1 MRLYQNIVR
10 LMLKISAVFVII
22 ALFFAVS
29 FYLFGG
35 QAELVFSR
43 EQCIKWF
50 LEKKQV
56 AWIFGIILLVSDILL
71 PVPATGI
78 MAALGAVYDLWP
90 GMLISMTGSSL
101 AGLLGYAAARFL
113 SKRTHHII
121 ATEDEIL
128 RFKSFFDTYGDYAI
142 IISRIMPLMPEV
154 ITILAG
160 LSGMKFP
167 RFFASLI
174 AGTLPVSIL
183 FTWMGT
189 NESMGHPVGILLAV
203 ILPAVIWPF
212 FIKFARI

>member
-128 RFKSFFDTYGDYAI
+128 RFKSFFDTYGGYAI

-174 AGTLPVSIL
+174 DGTLTVSIL
-183 FTWMGT
+183 FPSMAT
-189 NESMGHPVGILLAV
+189 N
-203 ILPAVIWPF
+203 
-212 FIKFARI
+212 

>member
-1 MRLYQNIVR
+1 MKLIF
-10 LMLKISAVFVII
+10 KISALFIII

-35 QAELVFSR
+35 QAEIIFSQ

-50 LEKKQV
+50 SEQKQI
-56 AWIFGIILLVSDILL
+56 AWIFGILLLVSDILL

-90 GMLISMTGSSL
+90 GVLMSMAGSTL
-101 AGLLGYAAARFL
+101 AGLAGYGTARFL
-113 SKRTHHII
+113 SKRMTRII

-128 RFKSFFDTYGDYAI
+128 RFKLFFDSYGGYAI

-160 LSGMKFP
+160 LSGMKFI
-167 RFFASLI
+167 RFFTALI
-174 AGTLPVSIL
+174 AGTFPVSIL

-189 NESMGHPVGILLAV
+189 TESLGHSAGILLAV
-203 ILPAVIWPF
+203 ALPAILWPF
-212 FIKFARI
+212 FIKFTHI